1 MDADV
6 TTIAAD
12 VTMDVAVVITA
23 AAFPW
28 ETIPAAAS
36 FGSSSCSACAAI
48 TDGDATMAVAA
59 AVTAAGSSSFC
70 FFCAAITAADVD
82 ADPDLFLHFP
92 GQRLTPLPFGNSF
105 LLSARLLHPS
115 FFLLL
120 FSHTFHIYLIKSIPL
135 DHKLFVILF
144 HFFTPGHL

>member
-12 VTMDVAVVITA
+12 VTMDVAV
-23 AAFPW
+23 
-28 ETIPAAAS
+28 
-36 FGSSSCSACAAI
+36 AI
-48 TDGDATMAVAA
+48 TDGDATMAVA

-144 HFFTPGHL
+144 HFFTPDHS

>member
-12 VTMDVAVVITA
+12 VTMDVDVVITA

-28 ETIPAAAS
+28 ETIPAATS
-36 FGSSSCSACAAI
+36 FGSSSCAA
-48 TDGDATMAVAA
+48 
-59 AVTAAGSSSFC
+59 
-70 FFCAAITAADVD
+70 CAAITAADVD

-144 HFFTPGHL
+144 HFFTPGHS

>member
-28 ETIPAAAS
+28 ETIPAATS

-48 TDGDATMAVAA
+48 TDGDATMAVE

-144 HFFTPGHL
+144 HFFTPGHS

>member
-12 VTMDVAVVITA
+12 VTMDVDVVITA

-28 ETIPAAAS
+28 ETIPAATS
-36 FGSSSCSACAAI
+36 FGSSSCSA
-48 TDGDATMAVAA
+48 
-59 AVTAAGSSSFC
+59 
-70 FFCAAITAADVD
+70 CAAITAADVD

-144 HFFTPGHL
+144 HFFTPGHS

>member
-28 ETIPAAAS
+28 ETIPAATS

-48 TDGDATMAVAA
+48 TDGDATMAVA

-92 GQRLTPLPFGNSF
+92 GAEVNS
-105 LLSARLLHPS
+105 SAFR
-115 FFLLL
+115 
-120 FSHTFHIYLIKSIPL
+120 K
-135 DHKLFVILF
+135 
-144 HFFTPGHL
+144 

>member
-28 ETIPAAAS
+28 ETS

-48 TDGDATMAVAA
+48 TDGDATMAVA

-144 HFFTPGHL
+144 HFFTPDHS